1 MKIII
6 NKRLKNIIDMLKRK
20 DEEKNDETELDNKI
34 RKGAENVIEEEREEI
49 KEIKVNSRIVKKAF
63 LSCILL
69 LVLTIVL
76 NTNIKNLFTIEKLEI
91 TPPEGE
97 TIPVSS
103 SLDSDDTVKI
113 VKAKEEL
120 IFIPAIE
127 GEVQK
132 MYSKDKVIYSK
143 TLNQWKTH
151 DGIDI
156 APSKSNN
163 VVAIEKGVVDS
174 IYTDDFYGKTIKIEH
189 IDGYVSVYS
198 NLEENVF
205 VNVGESVIKGQKIG
219 RVGNTAVGEALD
231 NPHLHFTLYLN
242 NNIVNPTYIFK

>member
-49 KEIKVNSRIVKKAF
+49 REMKVNGRIIKKSL
-63 LSCILL
+63 LSCSLL
-69 LVLTIVL
+69 LVLTIVF
-76 NTNIKNLFTIEKLEI
+76 NTNIKNLFRIERLEI

>member
-6 NKRLKNIIDMLKRK
+6 NKRLKSIIDMLKRK
-20 DEEKNDETELDNKI
+20 DEEKADKIELDTKK
-34 RKGAENVIEEEREEI
+34 RKGAENVIEEEKEEI
-49 KEIKVNSRIVKKAF
+49 REMKVNGRIIKKSL
-63 LSCILL
+63 LSCSLL
-69 LVLTIVL
+69 LVLTIVF
-76 NTNIKNLFTIEKLEI
+76 NTNIKNLFRIERLEI

>member
-6 NKRLKNIIDMLKRK
+6 NKRLKSIIDMLKRK

-49 KEIKVNSRIVKKAF
+49 REMKVNGRIIKKSL
-63 LSCILL
+63 LSCSLL
-69 LVLTIVL
+69 LVLTIVF
-76 NTNIKNLFTIEKLEI
+76 NTNIKNLFRIERLEI